1 VRAGIALGAVS
12 LLVASLAVAQSG
24 SRGDAGAASADREA
38 EWVRV
43 PAGWRPLAELAAAP
57 GGEPRKDVRVES
69 RSAYGDPASG
79 CFAVLQRLSVPARGF
94 DAGHARQAVMRQLQ
108 AVEYTAGPMAEELP
122 FVGHGVQGR
131 MRMATEAAAE
141 DRIAVLSAACFY
153 NDREPERCRP
163 MCDAMLDSAG
173 ARR

>member
-1 VRAGIALGAVS
+1 M
-12 LLVASLAVAQSG
+12 
-24 SRGDAGAASADREA
+24 
-38 EWVRV
+38 
-43 PAGWRPLAELAAAP
+43 PAGWRPLAELAPAP
-57 GGEPRKDVRVES
+57 ETPAEPSKNGVRIES

-79 CFAVLQRLSVPARGF
+79 CFALLQRLSAPARGF
-94 DAGHARQAVMRQLQ
+94 DEARAREAVMRQLQ
-108 AVEYTAGPMAEELP
+108 GAEYTAGPVAEELP

-131 MRMATEAAAE
+131 MRTATEPAAE